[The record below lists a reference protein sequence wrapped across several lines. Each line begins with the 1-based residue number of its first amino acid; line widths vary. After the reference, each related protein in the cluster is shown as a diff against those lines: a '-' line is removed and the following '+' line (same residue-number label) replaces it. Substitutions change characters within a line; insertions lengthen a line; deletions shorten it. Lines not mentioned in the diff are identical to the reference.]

1 MATNVS
7 ADNVSTGAPK
17 VGGAVFYAPVGT
29 ALPTDAKT
37 PLDEAFLSVGYISED
52 GVTFSES
59 RESQDFKEWG
69 GSIVGTQQTEKK
81 DTVKF
86 KMIEILN
93 VNALKAAYGTK
104 NVTGDLTAGMTVDH
118 TNSEPE
124 ELSWVFEMV
133 MHGGILKRT
142 VIPKAKITE
151 LGDVNYK
158 LEYPAGLETTMQAL
172 YVGNS
177 SHKDY
182 YLKPTA

>member
-37 PLDEAFLSVGYISED
+37 ALNEAFISVGYISED

-69 GSIVGTQQTEKK
+69 GSIVATQQTEKK

-86 KMIEILN
+86 KMIEVLN
-93 VNALKAAYGTK
+93 QNALKAVYGTK
-104 NVTGDLTAGMTVDH
+104 NVTGDLTAGMEVDH
-118 TNSEPE
+118 TVDEPE

-142 VIPKAKITE
+142 VIPKAKLTE
-151 LGDVNYK
+151 LGDINYK
-158 LEYPAGLETTMQAL
+158 LEDLAGFEATLQAL
-172 YVGNS
+172 YTGNS

-182 YLKPTA
+182 YVKPTA